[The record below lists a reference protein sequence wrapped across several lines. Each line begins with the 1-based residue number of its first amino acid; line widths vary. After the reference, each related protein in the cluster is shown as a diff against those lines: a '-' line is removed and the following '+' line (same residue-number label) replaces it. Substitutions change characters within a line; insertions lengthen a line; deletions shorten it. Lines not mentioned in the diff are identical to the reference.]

1 MMSHPETLIFGCSA
15 MGHEVAMQLAERGIQ
30 THLYSKDPGKVDAM
44 QAKGLQAAVI
54 DYTDD
59 EQLRSIGIGQSVKT
73 IFCLFSEEPQ
83 NLFVTLSARAL
94 DPRLKIICVC
104 ESVSSGRKLITA
116 GATKVIDPYEISG
129 QRVHEL
135 IARPYLVEMLQHTV
149 FSRHIDIAEIEI
161 PQDSPL
167 SGALIDDLQLTR
179 LYNLIVLGVVDLEL
193 GHHLIFRNSGVNH
206 RLDAGDLLVVIGPRT
221 EIARLRSEMLPKA
234 EVPTSADPDLRK

>member
-1 MMSHPETLIFGCSA
+1 MTNSEALIFGCSA

-30 THLYSKDPGKVDAM
+30 THLYSKDAGKVEAM
-44 QAKGLQAAVI
+44 QSKGLQAAVI

-59 EQLRSIGIGQSVKT
+59 EQLRSIGIGQWVKT

-104 ESVSSGRKLITA
+104 ESVSSGKKLITA

-135 IARPYLVEMLQHTV
+135 IARPYIVEMLQNTV

-161 PQDSPL
+161 PHDSPL
-167 SGALIDDLQLTR
+167 AGALMDDLQLTR
-179 LYNLIVLGVVDLEL
+179 RYNLIVMGVVDLEL
-193 GHHLIFRNSGVNH
+193 GRQLIFCNSGVNH
-206 RLDAGDLLVVIGPRT
+206 RLDAGDLLVVIGPKA
-221 EIARLRSEMLPKA
+221 EISRLRDEMAANPA
-234 EVPTSADPDLRK
+234 EPPSPDQNLRS